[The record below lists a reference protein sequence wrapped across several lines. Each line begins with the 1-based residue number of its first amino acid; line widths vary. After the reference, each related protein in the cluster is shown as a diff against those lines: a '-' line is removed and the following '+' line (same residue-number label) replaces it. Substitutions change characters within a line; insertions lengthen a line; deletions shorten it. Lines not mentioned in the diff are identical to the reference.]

1 MYSGLHL
8 KPVGSNLT
16 LHSNGGL
23 GMRAL
28 SVVGLIILVLGIL
41 SFFVAVPHTERHGVD
56 AGDVH
61 LGVNTHHNDLLPPAA
76 SIALVVVGAG
86 LMIAGRKS

>member
-1 MYSGLHL
+1 
-8 KPVGSNLT
+8 
-16 LHSNGGL
+16 
-23 GMRAL
+23 MRAL
-28 SVVGLIILVLGIL
+28 FGVGLIILVLGIL
-41 SFFVAVPHTERHGVD
+41 SFFVPVPHTERHGVD

-76 SIALVVVGAG
+76 SIALLIVGTG